1 MLKLI
6 FKGLIP
12 NVRYIC
18 QGKIKYTLFYK
29 ETRRPFACYWQL
41 YDSVTAITMC
51 ENELWGAL
59 CRQAFMDTTLRFG
72 ENLAPRAYTAW
83 FTDKIVS

>member
-29 ETRRPFACYWQL
+29 ETRRPFACY
-41 YDSVTAITMC
+41 
-51 ENELWGAL
+51 
-59 CRQAFMDTTLRFG
+59 
-72 ENLAPRAYTAW
+72 
-83 FTDKIVS
+83 

>member
-29 ETRRPFACYWQL
+29 ESRRPFACYWQL
-41 YDSVTAITMC
+41 SAITPC
-51 ENELWGAL
+51 ANELRGAL

-72 ENLAPRAYTAW
+72 ENLAPRANTAW
-83 FTDKIVS
+83 FTDKILP